1 MAAPATSSTSRR
13 APRTLDAG
21 DLRRLRRVRPWRAAV
36 SIAVAWASI
45 AVPAAAAI
53 AWGHWLG
60 FVLAIAWIGFRQIA
74 LFNVM
79 HDGVHDLLH
88 PARRWNDLLGDLCA
102 AWPLATTTARYRAAH
117 LPHHRFLSSARD
129 PDLVVILQRQ
139 LPGRLW
145 PASRREAFALLGR
158 DLCGMNFVRNLVVA
172 RRRSLYTLVASQDLP
187 VPAEAAEPAAGP
199 TTRPLVA
206 LLAVAAAGVV
216 LLAAAGWLGTALTW
230 FGLALLLWVVP
241 LTTAFQV
248 AMRLHQWGDHL
259 GLEPTAGIAGTR
271 NVYVDLAE
279 RVLISPNHSNYHL
292 AHHLYPQV
300 PNYNLRAL
308 HQRLSE
314 DDDYVAQAPRADG
327 YVLGRRAVLSRLVT
341 APEDVHQ
348 RTLAAGRGA

>member
-1 MAAPATSSTSRR
+1 VAW
-13 APRTLDAG
+13 G
-21 DLRRLRRVRPWRAAV
+21 
-36 SIAVAWASI
+36 SIAL
-45 AVPAAAAI
+45 PAAAAI
-53 AWGHWLG
+53 AWGQWPG

-88 PARRWNDLLGDLCA
+88 PTRRWNDLMGDLFA
-102 AWPLATTTARYRAAH
+102 AWALATTTARYRAAH

-145 PASRREAFALLGR
+145 PGSRREAFGVLLR
-158 DLCGMNFVRNLVVA
+158 DLGGVNFWRNLFVA

-187 VPAEAAEPAAGP
+187 GPDPATATAGGP
-199 TTRPLVA
+199 TSGQ
-206 LLAVAAAGVV
+206 LAA
-216 LLAAAGWLGTALTW
+216 LLAAAAAGLALLAATGWLGTALTW

-241 LTTAFQV
+241 LMTTFQV

-259 GLEPTAGIAGTR
+259 GLEPVSGIEGTR
-271 NVYVDLAE
+271 NVHVGPVE

-300 PNYNLRAL
+300 PNYNLCAL
-308 HQRLSE
+308 HERLS
-314 DDDYVAQAPRADG
+314 DDESYAAQAPRADG
-327 YVLGRRAVLSRLVT
+327 YVLGRRSVVALLVT

-348 RTLAAGRGA
+348 RTLAAGRVAVAAPSA